1 MTRRLHIL
9 IAGCAAAVAVAEW
22 LHGNAGSW
30 AWTAGVAGLATA
42 GLAVVRGPRTIASGL
57 AALASLLL
65 GVVVVAGVREVRRIE
80 CCWTEV
86 RAELVPRD
94 SAELRGA
101 LAAAVA
107 EARRLAARGMRAALL
122 PRDAAFEQLEVA
134 MEARGQAPGV
144 ERGVV
149 ILGADGEPVAWA
161 GRHRFVPTRDTV
173 ASSDTLRA
181 VITSFYVSLEA
192 RRQTQAGGTAVG
204 SVLIDAAPA
213 ARDRDG
219 AVSALFARRHGVT
232 LRFYTPHLAPRDST
246 VFDYTT
252 PDGRTLFSVQPI
264 PPTQG
269 DAKLA
274 ALHGAAG
281 RAGTALAAALFF
293 LFMVAPPGRWRWV
306 VVLAAAWCLL
316 RAPLGLALGLA
327 NLFSPALFYRPM
339 LGVFSASAGSLV
351 VLGLVLLLAAAL
363 LWRRGIPRRWWT
375 VSAAALLVLAA
386 PYLVRYFG
394 RGIAPPA
401 GGVSVGLWISWQLA
415 VAAAGMALVF
425 WAAALVRGTAEPRSV
440 PWTLPAACAWAV
452 LAALAGLWLWQP
464 YGAWP
469 EWYTF
474 VWLPALVGVLVPA
487 PSRWAVCGIATV
499 AGTAAALVTW
509 GAAVEGRLG
518 LAERDAAGLGRAD
531 DPPAV
536 ALLERLGRELPA
548 PEPHSAGD
556 LYTVWLRSP
565 LAAEDYPASLGVWTR
580 GGDPVAE
587 LRLARLDLPPPLLV
601 ALVRS
606 PDTRRGPRVERL
618 GRVPGVHNVL
628 VAPLPSGDVLTV
640 GVGPRTLLIAAD
652 RVARFLHGEV
662 GVAPPYVP
670 LLSLPSPGPPA
681 ESARV
686 IWTRAGW
693 SVRGERRV
701 ELPGGVRHVHMRVAL
716 QGPWALLVRG
726 ALVVALDAVLLGAAW
741 LASLLLVA
749 AWRPRLPPMLSALR
763 TSYRVRLTAALAGF
777 FVVPVLLFALWSFAQ
792 LRDDARQDGDL
803 LIRQT
808 LRDAATTAGA
818 SVSDRASNVGRAI
831 SELAN
836 RLDADLWLYQ
846 DGVLTATSA
855 PVLDELGLADPFLA
869 PDVFVRLALRDEL
882 EVSADGST
890 AGRPVRVGYRVVVA
904 GAPRA
909 QAILAAPQLVDD
921 ERVRQPL
928 EDLTLALVLAILVGL
943 VAAVTLAGV
952 VARGLASPVAALRD
966 AAVAL
971 GQSAPLPAFPPGAL
985 REFQPVM
992 SAFERMAA
1000 DVHKSQAALEE
1011 ARHRTAQVL
1020 ANVATGVIAVDEEL
1034 RVTMANPRAADL
1046 LGTQLEPGNLLPRTA
1061 SSEWLPVW
1069 NAVSEFLAAG
1079 TGAGGEGERIAE
1091 REFDVGGRQI
1101 RVQIASL
1108 GPSPD
1113 GCVVAL
1119 DDATAFTRAARV
1131 LAWGEMARQV
1141 AHEIKNPLT
1150 PIRLG
1155 VQHLQRARAEGRTR
1169 DFDATLQDT
1178 AARILAEIDRL
1189 DAIARAFSRFASP
1202 QAEQLPL
1209 EPVDLFAA
1217 AREVV
1222 QLYALGGAELPTHF
1236 EMAGEAG
1243 TPALAR
1249 RDEVKEVLVNLLENA
1264 RNAGAR
1270 RVTVR
1275 VSEGGR
1281 RLAVEDDGR
1290 GIPADALPRVFEP
1303 AFSTTSSG
1311 AGLGLAI
1318 AKRLIESWGGT
1329 IALASPAGGGTTVT
1343 ITFQAAPSP
1352 AAARV

>member
-181 VITSFYVSLEA
+181 VITPFYVSLEA

-232 LRFYTPHLAPRDST
+232 LRFYTPHLAPVDST

-264 PPTQG
+264 PPSQG
-269 DAKLA
+269 DAKLT
-274 ALHGAAG
+274 ALHRAAG
-281 RAGTALAAALFF
+281 RAGAALAAALLF
-293 LFMVAPPGRWRWV
+293 LFMVAPPGRSRWL
-306 VVLAAAWCLL
+306 VVLAAAWCLM
-316 RAPLGLALGLA
+316 RAPLGSALGLA
-327 NLFSPALFYRPM
+327 SLFSSALFYRPM
-339 LGVFSASAGSLV
+339 LGMFSASAGSLV

-363 LWRRGIPRRWWT
+363 RWRGGVARRWWSL
-375 VSAAALLVLAA
+375 SAAAVLVLAA
-386 PYLVRYFG
+386 PYVVRYFG

-401 GGVSVGLWISWQLA
+401 GGVSFGLWISWQLA
-415 VAAAGMALVF
+415 VAAASMALVV
-425 WAAALVRGTAEPRSV
+425 WAAALVRGTAEPRGV

-536 ALLERLGRELPA
+536 ALLERMGHELPVPA
-548 PEPHSAGD
+548 PRTAGE
-556 LYTVWLRSP
+556 LYALWLKSP
-565 LAAEDYPASLGVWTR
+565 LAGEDYPASLAVWTR
-580 GGDPVAE
+580 TGDPVAE
-587 LRLARLDLPPPLLV
+587 LRLARLDLPPPLV
-601 ALVRS
+601 AALVRS
-606 PDTRRGPRVERL
+606 PETRNGPRVERL
-618 GRVPGVHNVL
+618 PRVPGVHNVL

-640 GVGPRTLLIAAD
+640 GVGPRTLLIPAD
-652 RVARFLHGEV
+652 RVAQFLQGEV
-662 GVAPPYVP
+662 GAGLPYVP
-670 LLSLPSPGPPA
+670 SLSLPSPGPPA

-686 IWTRAGW
+686 IWTRTGW

-701 ELPGGVRHVHMRVAL
+701 ELPDGVRHLHLRVDL
-716 QGPWALLVRG
+716 QPRALLVRG
-726 ALVVALDAVLLGAAW
+726 ALVVVLDAVLLGAVW
-741 LASLLLVA
+741 LASLLLVDGG
-749 AWRPRLPPMLSALR
+749 RPRLPPVLAALR
-763 TSYRVRLTAALAGF
+763 TSYRVRLTATLAGF
-777 FVVPVLLFALWSFAQ
+777 FVVPVMAFALWSFAQ

-818 SVSDRASNVGRAI
+818 AVSERATNVDRAI

-1000 DVHKSQAALEE
+1000 DVHKSQAALEG

-1046 LGTQLEPGNLLPRTA
+1046 LGTRLEPGNLLPRTA
-1061 SSEWLPVW
+1061 SSE
-1069 NAVSEFLAAG
+1069 
-1079 TGAGGEGERIAE
+1079 
-1091 REFDVGGRQI
+1091 
-1101 RVQIASL
+1101 
-1108 GPSPD
+1108 
-1113 GCVVAL
+1113 
-1119 DDATAFTRAARV
+1119 
-1131 LAWGEMARQV
+1131 
-1141 AHEIKNPLT
+1141 
-1150 PIRLG
+1150 
-1155 VQHLQRARAEGRTR
+1155 
-1169 DFDATLQDT
+1169 
-1178 AARILAEIDRL
+1178 
-1189 DAIARAFSRFASP
+1189 
-1202 QAEQLPL
+1202 
-1209 EPVDLFAA
+1209 
-1217 AREVV
+1217 
-1222 QLYALGGAELPTHF
+1222 
-1236 EMAGEAG
+1236 
-1243 TPALAR
+1243 
-1249 RDEVKEVLVNLLENA
+1249 
-1264 RNAGAR
+1264 
-1270 RVTVR
+1270 
-1275 VSEGGR
+1275 
-1281 RLAVEDDGR
+1281 
-1290 GIPADALPRVFEP
+1290 
-1303 AFSTTSSG
+1303 
-1311 AGLGLAI
+1311 
-1318 AKRLIESWGGT
+1318 
-1329 IALASPAGGGTTVT
+1329 
-1343 ITFQAAPSP
+1343 
-1352 AAARV
+1352 

>member
-1 MTRRLHIL
+1 
-9 IAGCAAAVAVAEW
+9 
-22 LHGNAGSW
+22 
-30 AWTAGVAGLATA
+30 
-42 GLAVVRGPRTIASGL
+42 
-57 AALASLLL
+57 
-65 GVVVVAGVREVRRIE
+65 
-80 CCWTEV
+80 
-86 RAELVPRD
+86 
-94 SAELRGA
+94 
-101 LAAAVA
+101 
-107 EARRLAARGMRAALL
+107 
-122 PRDAAFEQLEVA
+122 
-134 MEARGQAPGV
+134 
-144 ERGVV
+144 
-149 ILGADGEPVAWA
+149 
-161 GRHRFVPTRDTV
+161 
-173 ASSDTLRA
+173 
-181 VITSFYVSLEA
+181 
-192 RRQTQAGGTAVG
+192 
-204 SVLIDAAPA
+204 
-213 ARDRDG
+213 
-219 AVSALFARRHGVT
+219 
-232 LRFYTPHLAPRDST
+232 
-246 VFDYTT
+246 
-252 PDGRTLFSVQPI
+252 
-264 PPTQG
+264 
-269 DAKLA
+269 
-274 ALHGAAG
+274 
-281 RAGTALAAALFF
+281 
-293 LFMVAPPGRWRWV
+293 
-306 VVLAAAWCLL
+306 
-316 RAPLGLALGLA
+316 
-327 NLFSPALFYRPM
+327 
-339 LGVFSASAGSLV
+339 
-351 VLGLVLLLAAAL
+351 
-363 LWRRGIPRRWWT
+363 
-375 VSAAALLVLAA
+375 
-386 PYLVRYFG
+386 
-394 RGIAPPA
+394 
-401 GGVSVGLWISWQLA
+401 
-415 VAAAGMALVF
+415 MALVV
-425 WAAALVRGTAEPRSV
+425 WAAALVRGTAEPRGV

-536 ALLERLGRELPA
+536 ALLERMGHELPVPA
-548 PEPHSAGD
+548 PRTAGE
-556 LYTVWLRSP
+556 LYALWLKSP
-565 LAAEDYPASLGVWTR
+565 LAGDDYPPSLAVWTR
-580 GGDPVAE
+580 TGDPVAE
-587 LRLARLDLPPPLLV
+587 LRLARLDLPPPLV
-601 ALVRS
+601 AALVRS
-606 PDTRRGPRVERL
+606 PETRNGPRVERL
-618 GRVPGVHNVL
+618 PRVPGVHNVL

-640 GVGPRTLLIAAD
+640 GVGPRTLLIPAD
-652 RVARFLHGEV
+652 RVAQFLQGEV
-662 GVAPPYVP
+662 GAGLPYVP
-670 LLSLPSPGPPA
+670 TLSLPSPGPPA

-686 IWTRAGW
+686 IWTRTGW
-693 SVRGERRV
+693 SVRGERRL
-701 ELPGGVRHVHMRVAL
+701 ELSGGVRHVHLRVDL
-716 QGPWALLVRG
+716 QPGGPWALLVRG
-726 ALVVALDAVLLGAAW
+726 ALVVVLDAGLLGAVW

-749 AWRPRLPPMLSALR
+749 GGRPRLQPVLTGLR

-777 FVVPVLLFALWSFAQ
+777 FVVPVMAFALWSFAQ
-792 LRDDARQDGDL
+792 LREDARQDGDL

-808 LRDAATTAGA
+808 LRDAVTTAGDA
-818 SVSDRASNVGRAI
+818 VSDPATNVDRAV
-831 SELAN
+831 SELAD

-869 PDVFVRLALRDEL
+869 PEVFVRLALRDEL

-928 EDLTLALVLAILVGL
+928 ENLTFTLVLAILVGL
-943 VAAVTLAGV
+943 VAAVALAGL
-952 VARGLASPVAALRD
+952 VARGLARPVAALRD

-971 GQSAPLPAFPPGAL
+971 GRGAPLPAFPPGAL
-985 REFQPVM
+985 REFEPVV

-1011 ARHRTAQVL
+1011 SRHRTAQVL

-1046 LGTQLEPGNLLPRTA
+1046 LGTPLEPGNLLPRTA

-1079 TGAGGEGERIAE
+1079 TGAGGPGGEGERIAE

-1222 QLYALGGAELPTHF
+1222 QLYALGGAEVPTHF

-1281 RLAVEDDGR
+1281 RLAVLDDGR
-1290 GIPADALPRVFEP
+1290 GIPADALSRE
-1303 AFSTTSSG
+1303 
-1311 AGLGLAI
+1311 
-1318 AKRLIESWGGT
+1318 
-1329 IALASPAGGGTTVT
+1329 
-1343 ITFQAAPSP
+1343 
-1352 AAARV
+1352 

>member
-181 VITSFYVSLEA
+181 VITPFYVSLEA

-232 LRFYTPHLAPRDST
+232 LRFYTPHLAPVDST

-264 PPTQG
+264 PPSQG
-269 DAKLA
+269 DAKLT
-274 ALHGAAG
+274 ALHRAAG
-281 RAGTALAAALFF
+281 RAGAALAAALLF
-293 LFMVAPPGRWRWV
+293 LFMVAPPGRSRWL
-306 VVLAAAWCLL
+306 VVLAAAWCLM
-316 RAPLGLALGLA
+316 RAPLGSALGLA
-327 NLFSPALFYRPM
+327 SLFSSALFYRPM
-339 LGVFSASAGSLV
+339 LGMFSASAGSLV

-363 LWRRGIPRRWWT
+363 RWRGGVARRWWSL
-375 VSAAALLVLAA
+375 SAAAVLVLAA
-386 PYLVRYFG
+386 PYVVRYFG

-401 GGVSVGLWISWQLA
+401 GGVSFGLWISWQLA
-415 VAAAGMALVF
+415 VAAASMALVV
-425 WAAALVRGTAEPRSV
+425 WAAALVRGTAEPRGV

-536 ALLERLGRELPA
+536 ALLERMGHELPVPA
-548 PEPHSAGD
+548 PRTAGE
-556 LYTVWLRSP
+556 LYALWLKSP
-565 LAAEDYPASLGVWTR
+565 LAGEDYPASLAVWTR
-580 GGDPVAE
+580 TGDPVAE
-587 LRLARLDLPPPLLV
+587 LRLARLDLPPPLV
-601 ALVRS
+601 AALVRS
-606 PDTRRGPRVERL
+606 PETRNGPRVERL
-618 GRVPGVHNVL
+618 PRVPGVHNVL

-640 GVGPRTLLIAAD
+640 GVGPRTLLIPAD
-652 RVARFLHGEV
+652 RVAQFLQGEV
-662 GVAPPYVP
+662 GAGLPYVP
-670 LLSLPSPGPPA
+670 SLSLPSPGPPA

-686 IWTRAGW
+686 IWTRTGW

-701 ELPGGVRHVHMRVAL
+701 ELPDGVRHLHLRVDL
-716 QGPWALLVRG
+716 QPRALLVRG
-726 ALVVALDAVLLGAAW
+726 ALVVVLDAVLLGAVW
-741 LASLLLVA
+741 LASLLLVDGG
-749 AWRPRLPPMLSALR
+749 RPRLPPVLAALR
-763 TSYRVRLTAALAGF
+763 TSYRVRLTATLAGF
-777 FVVPVLLFALWSFAQ
+777 FVVPVMAFALWSFAQ

-818 SVSDRASNVGRAI
+818 SVSDRATNVDRAI

-890 AGRPVRVGYRVVVA
+890 AGRPVRVGYSVVLP
-904 GAPRA
+904 GA
-909 QAILAAPQLVDD
+909 AILAAPQLVDD

-928 EDLTLALVLAILVGL
+928 EDLTLALVLATLVGL
-943 VAAVTLAGV
+943 VAAVALAGL

-1079 TGAGGEGERIAE
+1079 TGAGREGERIAE

-1222 QLYALGGAELPTHF
+1222 QLYALGGTEAPTRF
-1236 EMAGEAG
+1236 EMAGEEG
-1243 TPALAR
+1243 TQALAR
-1249 RDEVKEVLVNLLENA
+1249 RGEVK
-1264 RNAGAR
+1264 AG
-1270 RVTVR
+1270 
-1275 VSEGGR
+1275 
-1281 RLAVEDDGR
+1281 
-1290 GIPADALPRVFEP
+1290 
-1303 AFSTTSSG
+1303 
-1311 AGLGLAI
+1311 
-1318 AKRLIESWGGT
+1318 
-1329 IALASPAGGGTTVT
+1329 
-1343 ITFQAAPSP
+1343 
-1352 AAARV
+1352 